1 MWGTSSPEEK
11 LTGDLG
17 NVIEATQIVS
27 RIVLRRKNCHQAI
40 LDFLQQY
47 RHNACRSV
55 ISLYDG
61 VLEDKQTLRAPRE
74 TLRVVRLLQEVN
86 LAVRVWSSRHTS
98 NTTTG
103 PSQEVQGHRSFAFRR
118 SW

>member
-27 RIVLRRKNCHQAI
+27 RIVLRRKNCHRAI
-40 LDFLQQY
+40 LDFCNNIGTTLPI
-47 RHNACRSV
+47 RECPLSRR
-55 ISLYDG
+55 

-74 TLRVVRLLQEVN
+74 TLRVVRLLQEV
-86 LAVRVWSSRHTS
+86 T
-98 NTTTG
+98 
-103 PSQEVQGHRSFAFRR
+103 
-118 SW
+118 